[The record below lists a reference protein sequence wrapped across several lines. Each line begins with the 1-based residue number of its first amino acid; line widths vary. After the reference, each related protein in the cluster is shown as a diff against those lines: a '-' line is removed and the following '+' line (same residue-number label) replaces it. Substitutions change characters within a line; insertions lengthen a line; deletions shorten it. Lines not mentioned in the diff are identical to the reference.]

1 MSSFGVALP
10 LNYDSTDGFRM
21 LKRIKEV
28 IKQNFKM
35 LVLTNPGER
44 VMEPEFGV
52 GLKQYLF
59 ENFGQGT
66 FQAIDTKIRK
76 QTAKYLPVI
85 VIREI
90 TFGQSAT
97 NENLLALNIS
107 YSIPA
112 ISDSDLIEFTI

>member
-85 VIREI
+85 AIREI
-90 TFGQSAT
+90 NFGQSTT
-97 NENLLALNIS
+97 NENLLALSIS

>member
-10 LNYDSTDGFRM
+10 LSYDSADGFRM

-66 FQAIDTKIRK
+66 FQAIDTNIRS
-76 QTAKYLPVI
+76 QTAKYMPVI
-85 VIREI
+85 AIREI
-90 TFGQSAT
+90 NFGQSTT
-97 NENLLALNIS
+97 NENLLALSIS